1 MGINANTIYSW
12 KKGRTNPRPKN
23 LQKLDRLVS
32 AYLRDGKHAVVP
44 SKTIKTRSINDILHN
59 GNGTGK
65 RGTLVKPTTTHTPDI
80 ISLHEAHWDGFKEG
94 LKLGMEITEDQFKG
108 YGSTR

>member
-1 MGINANTIYSW
+1 
-12 KKGRTNPRPKN
+12 

-32 AYLRDGKHAVVP
+32 AHLRDGKHAVVP

-94 LKLGMEITEDQFKG
+94 LKLGMEITEDQFKD